1 MQEEEGG
8 FCPCFGGRKGDRLCE
23 ISGRET
29 MAASAG
35 GRLETQL
42 SRGQF
47 GVAEQGE
54 GN

>member
-47 GVAEQGE
+47 GVAEQGK